1 MSSGSDNKS
10 KVRMSRRYLALIQL
24 LNKRLNHFPSHE
36 QNGLALVIR
45 QKAYSLCDF
54 MIETQKRPYK
64 MTHINNLDIAHEQ
77 MRMHLFVA
85 SQQGYF
91 GHPVSKD
98 NSKSKEEL
106 NSERFASLTVLVDE
120 FGSMIGGWKNKIIED
135 ERSKKEAAGGKQAAS

>member
-1 MSSGSDNKS
+1 
-10 KVRMSRRYLALIQL
+10 
-24 LNKRLNHFPSHE
+24 
-36 QNGLALVIR
+36 
-45 QKAYSLCDF
+45 
-54 MIETQKRPYK
+54 

-91 GHPVSKD
+91 GHPASKD

-135 ERSKKEAAGGKQAAS
+135 ERNKKEAAGSKQTAA